1 VKLFVQIPCF
11 NEAATLAE
19 TWRHLPT
26 ELAGVDEIRTV
37 VVDDGSTDGTAEVAS
52 RLGASYVVRLTT
64 HKGLAEAFREGI
76 ETCLRHGAD
85 VIVNTDADNQ
95 YYGEDIVALVR
106 PILDG
111 SADVVIGDRQIDRQA
126 HFGPVKRRL
135 QRAGSWM
142 VRNLSGTDVPDAVS
156 GFRAY
161 SRAAALRTNV
171 FSSHTYT
178 QETVIQAGRRNLK
191 VVSVPVRTNPP
202 ARTSRLVTSLSG
214 YVTRSASTML
224 RTYVVYAPLR
234 VFSLIAAL
242 CFVPGGILVA
252 RFLYHYFTTQ
262 GQTGYVQSLIIGVGL
277 CIIAA
282 FVLLF
287 GVLAD
292 LVRVNRMLLE
302 DVLYTLRRDA
312 PPAESPED
320 RRG

>member
-1 VKLFVQIPCF
+1 MRLFIQIPCF

-19 TWRHLPT
+19 TWRHLPKD
-26 ELAGVDEIRTV
+26 LPGVDEIHTLV
-37 VVDDGSTDGTAEVAS
+37 IDDGSTDGTSDVAQK
-52 RLGASYVVRLTT
+52 LGASHVVRLTT

-76 ETCLRHGAD
+76 DHCLRHGAD
-85 VIVNTDADNQ
+85 VVVNTDADNQ
-95 YYGEDIVALVR
+95 YWGEDIAALVR

-135 QRAGSWM
+135 QKAGSFM

-171 FSSHTYT
+171 FSSYTYT

-202 ARTSRLVTSLSG
+202 ARTSRLVTSLPN
-214 YVTRSASTML
+214 YVTRSAATML

-242 CFVPGGILVA
+242 CFVPGGLLVA
-252 RFLYHYFTTQ
+252 RFLYHYFTTP

-277 CIIAA
+277 VIIAA

-292 LVRVNRMLLE
+292 LVRVNRVLLE

-312 PPAESPED
+312 PPPDD
-320 RRG
+320 RRP